1 MPQGGK
7 KVSGALDR
15 VAGDAERLRE
25 MDEVGIAEL
34 RAERAA
40 ELSLLVDLDHAAP
53 LVDEDDDDDRRDQAR
68 CCLQLLDVHEEATI
82 AAERDDLAVGMD
94 ELRCDR
100 SWERDAHRSYS
111 VRVHDGGRTF
121 RG

>member
-40 ELSLLVDLDHAAP
+40 ELSLLVELDHAEP
-53 LVDEDDDDDRRDQAR
+53 LVDENDDDDRGAQALG
-68 CCLQLLDVHEEATI
+68 CLQLLDVHEEPTI
-82 AAERDDLAVGMD
+82 AAERDDLAVGVD
-94 ELRCDR
+94 ELGCYR
-100 SWERDAHRSYS
+100 SL
-111 VRVHDGGRTF
+111 GRE
-121 RG
+121 G